1 MKSQK
6 QAQRTGDGDAWSR
19 NLATP
24 ERALAIGAHPD
35 DIELNAGA
43 TLAKWAAA
51 GCEVSLLVCTD
62 GSKGTWDPEADLD
75 KLVAVRQDE
84 QRESARRLGAMGEV
98 VFLGWVDGE
107 LESGPEPRRQVA
119 SWIRTLRPDVVLGHD
134 PWRRWRLHP
143 DHRHAGWLTVDGI
156 VAARDPH
163 FFPELGLAPHR
174 PDALLL
180 FEADEPDHAEDT
192 AGFEKAKTSAIE
204 AFVSQYE
211 TTLDL
216 SPDPGDADLARL
228 HGWVVDK
235 LAEAG
240 ANAGLA
246 SAELFKLIDDL

>member
-1 MKSQK
+1 MTSK
-6 QAQRTGDGDAWSR
+6 
-19 NLATP
+19 NLAVP

-51 GCEVSLLVCTD
+51 GCKVSLLVCTD
-62 GSKGTWDPEADLD
+62 GSKGTWDPHADLD

-84 QRESARRLGAMGEV
+84 QRESARRLGASGEV
-98 VFLGWVDGE
+98 VFWGWIDGE

-119 SWIRTLRPDVVLGHD
+119 SWIRTLRPTVVLGHD

-163 FFPELGLAPHR
+163 FFPELDLDPHR

-180 FEADEPDHAEDT
+180 FEADEPDHAEDAT
-192 AGFEKAKTSAIE
+192 GFEGAVATALE

-211 TTLDL
+211 TTLDM
-216 SPDPGDADLARL
+216 PPEPGKADLARL
-228 HGWVVDK
+228 HAWVADT
-235 LAEAG
+235 LAKAG
-240 ANAGLA
+240 ATAGLA

>member
-1 MKSQK
+1 MRSQ
-6 QAQRTGDGDAWSR
+6 
-19 NLATP
+19 NLAVP

-43 TLAKWAAA
+43 TLARWAAA

-62 GSKGTWDPEADLD
+62 GSKGTWDPHADLD

-84 QRESARRLGAMGEV
+84 QRESARRLGARGEV

-107 LESGPEPRRQVA
+107 LESGSEPRRQVA
-119 SWIRTLRPDVVLGHD
+119 SWIRTLRPTVVLGHD

-143 DHRHAGWLTVDGI
+143 DHRHAGWLTIDGI

-163 FFPELGLAPHR
+163 FFPDLGLVPHR

-180 FEADEPDHAEDT
+180 FEADEADHAEDA
-192 AGFEKAKTSAIE
+192 AGFEGAVATALE
-204 AFVSQYE
+204 AYVSQYE

-216 SPDPGDADLARL
+216 PPEPDEADLARL
-228 HGWVVDK
+228 RSWVAAK
-235 LAEAG
+235 LAAAGAEAG
-240 ANAGLA
+240 LA
-246 SAELFKLIDDL
+246 AAELFKLIDDL

>member
-1 MKSQK
+1 M
-6 QAQRTGDGDAWSR
+6 
-19 NLATP
+19 
-24 ERALAIGAHPD
+24 AIGAHPD

-43 TLAKWAAA
+43 TLAKWAAQ

-62 GSKGTWDPEADLD
+62 GSKGTWNPDADLD
-75 KLVAVRQDE
+75 ELVAVRQDE
-84 QRESARRLGAMGEV
+84 QRESARRLGASGEL
-98 VFLGWVDGE
+98 VFLGWIDGE

-119 SWIRTLRPDVVLGHD
+119 SWIRTLRPDMVLGHD

-174 PDALLL
+174 PYALLL

-192 AGFEKAKTSAIE
+192 AGFEAAKATALES
-204 AFVSQYE
+204 FTSQYE
-211 TTLDL
+211 TTLSL
-216 SPDPGDADLARL
+216 PPEPDDADLARL
-228 HGWVVDK
+228 HTWVADK
-235 LAEAG
+235 LAESG
-240 ANAGLA
+240 AEAGLA

>member
-1 MKSQK
+1 MKSQ
-6 QAQRTGDGDAWSR
+6 D
-19 NLATP
+19 LAVP

-62 GSKGTWDPEADLD
+62 GSKGTWDPDADLD
-75 KLVAVRQDE
+75 KLVAIRQDE
-84 QRESARRLGAMGEV
+84 QRESARRLGAAGEV
-98 VFLGWVDGE
+98 VFLEWIDGE
-107 LESGPEPRRQVA
+107 LESGPKPRRQVA
-119 SWIRTLRPDVVLGHD
+119 SWIRTLRPTVVLGHD
-134 PWRRWRLHP
+134 PWKRWRLHP
-143 DHRHAGWLTVDGI
+143 DHRHAGWLTIDGV

-163 FFPELGLAPHR
+163 FFPDLGLPPHR

-180 FEADEPDHAEDT
+180 FEADEPDHAEDA
-192 AGFEKAKTSAIE
+192 AGFDVVVANALE

-216 SPDPGDADLARL
+216 PPQPDDADLARL
-228 HGWVVDK
+228 HAWVADK

-240 ANAGLA
+240 AQAGLA
-246 SAELFKLIDDL
+246 SAELFKLIDDV

>member
-1 MKSQK
+1 MKSQ
-6 QAQRTGDGDAWSR
+6 
-19 NLATP
+19 NLAIP

-43 TLAKWAAA
+43 TLAKWAGR
-51 GCEVSLLVCTD
+51 GCEVTLLVCTD
-62 GSKGTWDPEADLD
+62 GSKGTWDPNADLD

-84 QRESARRLGAMGEV
+84 QRESARRLGASDEV

-119 SWIRTLRPDVVLGHD
+119 SWIRTLRPTVVLGHD

-180 FEADEPDHAEDT
+180 FEADEPDHAEDA
-192 AGFEKAKTSAIE
+192 AGLESAKARAIE

-216 SPDPGDADLARL
+216 PPDPSHADLARL
-228 HGWVVDK
+228 HAWVAEK
-235 LAEAG
+235 LAQSG
-240 ANAGLA
+240 AEAGLA

>member
-1 MKSQK
+1 MRSQ
-6 QAQRTGDGDAWSR
+6 
-19 NLATP
+19 NLAVP

-62 GSKGTWDPEADLD
+62 GSKGTWDPNADLD

-84 QRESARRLGAMGEV
+84 QRESARRLGAVGEV

-107 LESGPEPRRQVA
+107 LESGPEARRQVA
-119 SWIRTLRPDVVLGHD
+119 SRIRTLRPTVVLGHD

-174 PDALLL
+174 PDSLLL
-180 FEADEPDHAEDT
+180 FEADEPDHAEDAAGLESAKAT
-192 AGFEKAKTSAIE
+192 ALE
-204 AFVSQYE
+204 AFASQYE
-211 TTLDL
+211 TTMDL
-216 SPDPGDADLARL
+216 PPEPDEADLARL
-228 HGWVVDK
+228 HEWVAGK
-235 LAEAG
+235 LAQAG
-240 ANAGLA
+240 VNAGLA
-246 SAELFKLIDDL
+246 SAELFKLIEDL

>member
-1 MKSQK
+1 MRSQDL
-6 QAQRTGDGDAWSR
+6 TV
-19 NLATP
+19 P

-35 DIELNAGA
+35 DIELKAGA
-43 TLAKWAAA
+43 TLAKWATQ

-62 GSKGTWDPEADLD
+62 GSKGTWDPGADLD
-75 KLVAVRQDE
+75 KLVVVRQYE
-84 QRESARRLGAMGEV
+84 QRESARRLGAVGEV

-107 LESGPEPRRQVA
+107 LESGPVPRRQVA
-119 SWIRTLRPDVVLGHD
+119 SWIRKLRPDVVLGHD

-163 FFPELGLAPHR
+163 FFPELDLAPHR

-192 AGFEKAKTSAIE
+192 SGFATAKATAIE

-216 SPDPGDADLARL
+216 PPEPDDVDLARL
-228 HGWVVDK
+228 HAWVADR
-235 LAEAG
+235 LAESG
-240 ANAGLA
+240 TEAGLA

>member
-1 MKSQK
+1 MKSK
-6 QAQRTGDGDAWSR
+6 
-19 NLATP
+19 NLAVP
-24 ERALAIGAHPD
+24 GRVLAIGAHPD

-43 TLAKWAAA
+43 TLAKWAAQ

-62 GSKGTWDPEADLD
+62 GSKGTWDPDADLE

-84 QRESARRLGAMGEV
+84 QRESARRLGLVGEV
-98 VFLGWVDGE
+98 VFLGRVDGE

-180 FEADEPDHAEDT
+180 FEADDPDHAEDT
-192 AGFEKAKTSAIE
+192 AGFEGAVATALE
-204 AFVSQYE
+204 AFASQYE

-216 SPDPGDADLARL
+216 PPEPGDADLARL
-228 HGWVVDK
+228 RTWVADK

-240 ANAGLA
+240 ADAGLA

>member
-1 MKSQK
+1 MYRWLQGNLGSQTLTWTNWWPCAK
-6 QAQRTGDGDAWSR
+6 TSSASQPGGWARSTRWS
-19 NLATP
+19 
-24 ERALAIGAHPD
+24 
-35 DIELNAGA
+35 
-43 TLAKWAAA
+43 
-51 GCEVSLLVCTD
+51 
-62 GSKGTWDPEADLD
+62 
-75 KLVAVRQDE
+75 
-84 QRESARRLGAMGEV
+84 
-98 VFLGWVDGE
+98 FLGWVDGE
-107 LESGPEPRRQVA
+107 LGSGPEPRRQVA

-192 AGFEKAKTSAIE
+192 AGFEATKTSAIE

-216 SPDPGDADLARL
+216 PPHPSDADLARL
-228 HGWVVDK
+228 RGWVVDK

-240 ANAGLA
+240 ADAGLA

>member
-1 MKSQK
+1 MRSQ
-6 QAQRTGDGDAWSR
+6 
-19 NLATP
+19 NLAVP

-35 DIELNAGA
+35 DIELNAGS
-43 TLAKWAAA
+43 TLAKWAAQ

-62 GSKGTWDPEADLD
+62 GSKGTWDPDADLE

-84 QRESARRLGAMGEV
+84 QRESARRLGAVGEV
-98 VFLGWVDGE
+98 VFLDWVDGE
-107 LESGPEPRRQVA
+107 LESGLEPRRQVA

-174 PDALLL
+174 PDNLLL

-192 AGFEKAKTSAIE
+192 AGFEAAKALAIE

-216 SPDPGDADLARL
+216 PPDPGDADLARL
-228 HGWVVDK
+228 HAWVSDK
-235 LAEAG
+235 LSEAG
-240 ANAGLA
+240 AEAGLA

>member
-1 MKSQK
+1 MK
-6 QAQRTGDGDAWSR
+6 SR
-19 NLATP
+19 NLAVP

-43 TLAKWAAA
+43 TLAKWASA
-51 GCEVSLLVCTD
+51 GCGVSLLVCTD
-62 GSKGTWDPEADLD
+62 GSKGTWDPNADLE
-75 KLVAVRQDE
+75 KLVAVRQEE
-84 QRESARRLGAMGEV
+84 QRESAGRLGAAGEV

-107 LESGPEPRRQVA
+107 LESGAEPRRQVA
-119 SWIRTLRPDVVLGHD
+119 SWIRTLRPTVVLGHD

-156 VAARDPH
+156 AAARDPH

-192 AGFEKAKTSAIE
+192 SGHEAAKATALE
-204 AFVSQYE
+204 AFISQYE

-216 SPDPGDADLARL
+216 PPEPEEADLARL
-228 HGWVVDK
+228 HAWVADK

-240 ANAGLA
+240 TAAGLA

>member
-1 MKSQK
+1 M
-6 QAQRTGDGDAWSR
+6 
-19 NLATP
+19 
-24 ERALAIGAHPD
+24 
-35 DIELNAGA
+35 NAGA

-62 GSKGTWDPEADLD
+62 GSKGTWDPHADLAE
-75 KLVAVRQDE
+75 LVAIRQDE
-84 QRESARRLGAMGEV
+84 QRESARRLGATGEV
-98 VFLGWVDGE
+98 VFLGWIDGE

-119 SWIRTLRPDVVLGHD
+119 SWIRKLRPTVVVGHD

-163 FFPELGLAPHR
+163 FFPDLGLAPHR

-192 AGFEKAKTSAIE
+192 AGFEATKATALE

-216 SPDPGDADLARL
+216 PPDPNPADLARL
-228 HGWVVDK
+228 HNWVADK

-240 ANAGLA
+240 GAVGLG

>member
-1 MKSQK
+1 MRSQ
-6 QAQRTGDGDAWSR
+6 
-19 NLATP
+19 NLPTP
-24 ERALAIGAHPD
+24 ERALAIGSHPD

-62 GSKGTWDPEADLD
+62 GSKGTWNPNADID
-75 KLVAVRQDE
+75 ELVAVRQVE
-84 QRESARRLGAMGEV
+84 QKEAARRLGATGEV
-98 VFLGWVDGE
+98 VFLGWTDGE
-107 LESGPEPRRQVA
+107 LESGTEPRRQVV
-119 SWIRTLRPDVVLGHD
+119 SWIRSLRPTVVLGHD

-163 FFPELGLAPHR
+163 FFNDIGPAHHR
-174 PDALLL
+174 PQALLL

-192 AGFEKAKTSAIE
+192 AGFESAKATALE
-204 AFVSQYE
+204 AFTSQFE
-211 TTLDL
+211 TTLSL
-216 SPDPGDADLARL
+216 PPEPSANDLARFRSR
-228 HGWVVDK
+228 VTDD

-240 ANAGLA
+240 AQAGLA

>member
-1 MKSQK
+1 MRSQ
-6 QAQRTGDGDAWSR
+6 D
-19 NLATP
+19 LATP

-43 TLAKWAAA
+43 TLAKWAAR

-62 GSKGTWDPEADLD
+62 GSKGTWDPDADLD

-84 QRESARRLGAMGEV
+84 QRESARRLGASDEV

-119 SWIRTLRPDVVLGHD
+119 SWIRTLRPTVVLGHD

-174 PDALLL
+174 PDALFL

-192 AGFEKAKTSAIE
+192 SGFESAKARAIE

-216 SPDPGDADLARL
+216 PPDPSHADLGRL
-228 HGWVVDK
+228 HAGVAEK
-235 LAEAG
+235 LAQAG
-240 ANAGLA
+240 SEAGLA

>member
-1 MKSQK
+1 MRSQ
-6 QAQRTGDGDAWSR
+6 
-19 NLATP
+19 NLAAP
-24 ERALAIGAHPD
+24 ERVLAIGAHPD

-51 GCEVSLLVCTD
+51 GCEVSLLICTD
-62 GSKGTWDPEADLD
+62 GSKGTWDPHADLAE
-75 KLVAVRQDE
+75 LVAVRQDE
-84 QRESARRLGAMGEV
+84 QRESARRLGATGEV
-98 VFLGWVDGE
+98 VFLGWIDGE

-119 SWIRTLRPDVVLGHD
+119 SWIRKLRPTVVLGHD

-163 FFPELGLAPHR
+163 FFPDLGLAPHR
-174 PDALLL
+174 PGTLLL
-180 FEADEPDHAEDT
+180 FEADEPDHAENT
-192 AGFEKAKTSAIE
+192 AGFEATKATALK

-216 SPDPGDADLARL
+216 PPEPDHADLARL
-228 HGWVVDK
+228 HTWVADK

-240 ANAGLA
+240 TTAGLD

>member
-1 MKSQK
+1 M
-6 QAQRTGDGDAWSR
+6 RSR
-19 NLATP
+19 NLARP

-51 GCEVSLLVCTD
+51 GSEVSLVVCTD
-62 GSKGTWDPEADLD
+62 GSKGTWDPNADLEE
-75 KLVAVRQDE
+75 LVAVRQRE
-84 QRESARRLGAMGEV
+84 QRESARRLGATGEV

-107 LESGPEPRRQVA
+107 LASGPEPRRQVA

-163 FFPELGLAPHR
+163 FFPDLGLEPHR

-180 FEADEPDHAEDT
+180 FEADEPDHAEDA
-192 AGFEKAKTSAIE
+192 AGFASAKATALE

-216 SPDPGDADLARL
+216 PPEPDAADRARL
-228 HGWVVDK
+228 HAWVGDR
-235 LAEAG
+235 LADAG
-240 ANAGLA
+240 ASAGLD